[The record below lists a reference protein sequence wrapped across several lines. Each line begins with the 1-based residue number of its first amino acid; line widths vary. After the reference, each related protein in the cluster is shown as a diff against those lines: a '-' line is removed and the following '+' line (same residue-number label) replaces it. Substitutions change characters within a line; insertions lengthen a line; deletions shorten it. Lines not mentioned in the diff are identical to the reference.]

1 MSYEHFLFEKQNRIA
16 AITINRPPMNV
27 LHIPAISELN
37 QILDEVIKDNAIHF
51 VLFKGAG
58 EKAFSA
64 GVDIKDHTL
73 DKVESMIKS
82 FHQIFR
88 TLYRSSKLS
97 VASVHGYCLGGG
109 MELATFCDIVIAA
122 DNAVFGQPEIKV
134 GCYPPVA
141 AALLPRLIGAK
152 RSFEIAMLGETFS
165 AQHALTM
172 GLVNQ
177 VVPYDQLQKTTDEWI
192 AKLSKMSGSVLH
204 HTKRALLAGIEQSFE
219 AALDKAENIYL
230 NDLIRTDDLTEG
242 VQAFM
247 EKRNPS
253 WKHR

>member
-1 MSYEHFLFEKQNRIA
+1 MPYEYFLFEKHDRIA

-27 LHIPAISELN
+27 LHIPAIAELN
-37 QILDEVIKDNAIHF
+37 RILDAVVNDETVHF
-51 VLFKGAG
+51 ILFKGAG

-73 DKVESMIKS
+73 DKVEGMLKN

-97 VASVHGYCLGGG
+97 MASVHGYCLGGG
-109 MELATFCDIVIAA
+109 MELATFCDLVIAS
-122 DNAVFGQPEIKV
+122 DNTVFGQPEIKV

-141 AALLPRLIGAK
+141 AALLPRLTGAK
-152 RSFEIAMLGETFS
+152 RAFEIAMLGETFS
-165 AQHALTM
+165 AQQALAI
-172 GLVNQ
+172 GLINQ
-177 VVPYDQLQKTTDEWI
+177 VVPYPQLQKTTDDWI
-192 AKLSKMSGSVLH
+192 AKLSKMSGAVLH
-204 HTKRALLAGIEQSFE
+204 HTKRALLAGVNESFD
-219 AALDKAENIYL
+219 AALNEAERIYL